1 MPGRPVYCW
10 PKPGGQGS
18 PGGHQELSHEEM
30 TLWAKYM
37 ASKTMWSVAR
47 QTLTVGVQSIGKA
60 TKYLPPKITKYN
72 HPPTK
77 KPRNGN
83 VNPEVHIALNFAAT
97 PSTGPSASAGPS
109 QINVPA
115 LTLGESL
122 PVKGGDNLVHTVNIV
137 PTSGT
142 GPVCPVVG
150 QSSMQPSLAP
160 TPGKTLPVG
169 DISTPVH
176 ATPQNA
182 PDLKSTPPTQPET
195 SRASRLRIILDCRD
209 ALTVPSVLDLLTLMD
224 QDNPTPDRNYI
235 DALSELYDFGVE
247 DVLDV
252 FSLPCGLLASLG
264 DLGRE
269 RAHQLH
275 EYARDKLLL
284 PLGLLETELKV
295 EAEDEELVAKEEG
308 NGSVIE
314 VGRQRSVVKV
324 EGSSIVEVGGQQTV
338 VKVENSSIVEVGGL
352 RSVVGVESDS
362 SIVEMVMAHTLPQA
376 PDADNKSMDN
386 KEESGEESEEKS
398 REESK
403 EESWPEEDCWTI
415 KNEYEERVLEWLAG
429 VWGAGENEE
438 KESDVSHEV

>member
-1 MPGRPVYCW
+1 MV
-10 PKPGGQGS
+10 
-18 PGGHQELSHEEM
+18 
-30 TLWAKYM
+30 
-37 ASKTMWSVAR
+37 SKTMWSVAR

-60 TKYLPPKITKYN
+60 TKYLLPKITKYN

-83 VNPEVHIALNFAAT
+83 INPEMHIALNFAAT

-115 LTLGESL
+115 LTLGEL
-122 PVKGGDNLVHTVNIV
+122 LLMEGGNNLIHTINII

-150 QSSMQPSLAP
+150 QSSMQPLLAP

-169 DISTPVH
+169 DISTLVH
-176 ATPQNA
+176 ATLQNA
-182 PDLKSTPPTQPET
+182 PDLKSMPPTQPKT
-195 SRASRLRIILDCRD
+195 SRASQLRIILDCRD
-209 ALTVPSVLDLLTLMD
+209 ALTVPLVLDLLMLMD

-235 DALSELYDFGVE
+235 DALSKLYDFGVE

-252 FSLPCGLLASLG
+252 FSLPCGLLASLR

-269 RAHQLH
+269 RVHQLH

-284 PLGLLETELKV
+284 PLGLLETKLKV

-308 NGSVIE
+308 NGFVVE
-314 VGRQRSVVKV
+314 VGRQQSVVKV

-338 VKVENSSIVEVGGL
+338 VKVEDSSIVEVGGP
-352 RSVVGVESDS
+352 RSVVGVESNS
-362 SIVEMVMAHTLPQA
+362 FIVKMVMAHTLPQA
-376 PDADNKSMDN
+376 PDTDNKSMDN
-386 KEESGEESEEKS
+386 KEES

-403 EESWPEEDCWTI
+403 EESWPEKDCWTI
-415 KNEYEERVLEWLAG
+415 KNKYKERVLEWLAG
-429 VWGAGENEE
+429 VWGAGESEE
-438 KESDVSHEV
+438 KESDVLHEV